1 MLRAD
6 FYRKQR
12 NNRYYLS
19 FIQSNEEMPEELK
32 MDVLEQ
38 MDILSGRVV
47 GASSFKAINLLPNL
61 TKNEREFLDGL
72 FRKLKAKQQKN
83 EAEKVIDIILE
94 VLS

>member
-1 MLRAD
+1 MESSD
-6 FYRKQR
+6 
-12 NNRYYLS
+12 
-19 FIQSNEEMPEELK
+19 EMPEELK

-61 TKNEREFLDGL
+61 TKSERVFLDSL
-72 FRKLKAKQQKN
+72 FRKLKAKLQDA
-83 EAEKVIDIILE
+83 EAEKVIDKILN

>member
-1 MLRAD
+1 
-6 FYRKQR
+6 
-12 NNRYYLS
+12 
-19 FIQSNEEMPEELK
+19 MPEELK

-61 TKNEREFLDGL
+61 SKNEREFLDSL
-72 FRKLKAKQQKN
+72 FRKLKYKCQEE
-83 EAEKVIDIILE
+83 EANQVIDTILE